1 MGSGK
6 RGGCVSGLLK
16 LVGVCFLLGLLI
28 SWLLVDHEERN
39 TGAAVSNV
47 PLGGLA
53 TPAQPVAQSNTG
65 AAVSN
70 VPQMLETK
78 MELVDSFTEK
88 QKVSAEE
95 LKGRSLSNKTEIYAF
110 DGELTEAEIRQ
121 FCESKRQQNTSFLW
135 YACVVFDKK
144 ENAKRSTTPVT
155 ALYGNQDDCLRHIR
169 VMFTTNTANQ
179 FSEVVWHP
187 ENIFEHAMKN
197 IRL

>member
-6 RGGCVSGLLK
+6 RGGCVSVLLK
-16 LVGVCFLLGLLI
+16 LVGVWFLLGLL
-28 SWLLVDHEERN
+28 SLWWLVDQVKRN
-39 TGAAVSNV
+39 SGAAATNV

-53 TPAQPVAQSNTG
+53 TSAEPVAQSNTG
-65 AAVSN
+65 AAASN

-88 QKVSAEE
+88 Q
-95 LKGRSLSNKTEIYAF
+95 NKTEIYAF
-110 DGELTEAEIRQ
+110 DGELTEGEIRQ
-121 FCESKRQQNTSFLW
+121 FCESKKQQNTSFLS

-144 ENAKRSTTPVT
+144 ENVKRSTSPVT
-155 ALYGNQDDCLRHIR
+155 ALYGTQDDCLRHIR

-179 FSEVVWHP
+179 IGEVVWSP
-187 ENIFEHAMKN
+187 ENIFEHAMKT